1 MTEDIK
7 HGYQFIILPRATG
20 AYEVV
25 ITEPDGTTQRYT
37 RHDLKRRRGQ
47 LQREQEVIDRAE
59 EILIA
64 VRTSGVPN
72 SLKQNNNLSVE

>member
-25 ITEPDGTTQRYT
+25 ITTPDSTTQRYT
-37 RHDLKRRRGQ
+37 HHGLKRRIGM
-47 LQREQEVIDRAE
+47 LQRELEVMLKAQEM
-59 EILIA
+59 LIA
-64 VRTSGVPN
+64 VRKGGDAPLQQIAGGAT
-72 SLKQNNNLSVE
+72 